1 MGEVKK
7 IEDVDINLLIPY
19 ANNAKIHSKK
29 QIEKIKASIQEF
41 GFVSP
46 CLIDKDFNI
55 IAGHGRVVAAKELK
69 FEKLPC
75 VFIEGLTEAQR
86 RAYILADNRLSELGE
101 WDMELVES
109 EIEDLKNMDFNIDLT
124 GFDLEDFKVELPK
137 TEEDNYSE
145 KLPEEPS
152 SKLGDLYK
160 LGKHRLICGDSL
172 DVEVVKRLVGGGVWI
187 YYLQIHLINLKL
199 LAVEF

>member
-7 IEDVDINLLIPY
+7 IENVDINLLVPY
-19 ANNAKIHSKK
+19 ANNAKIHDKK

-55 IAGHGRVVAAKELK
+55 IAGHGRVLAAKELK

-86 RAYILADNRLSELGE
+86 RAYILADNRLSELGQ
-101 WDMELVES
+101 WDYEMIASELLELS
-109 EIEDLKNMDFNIDLT
+109 DDGFEINLT
-124 GFDLEDFKVELPK
+124 GF
-137 TEEDNYSE
+137 TIDNTILDSE
-145 KLPEEPS
+145 PVSDVIDKS
-152 SKLGDLYK
+152 MKDYIDSIDKSITKQGQIWQLGN
-160 LGKHRLICGDSL
+160 HRLMIGDSTQIEQVL
-172 DVEVVKRLVGGGVWI
+172 DLLGGG
-187 YYLQIHLINLKL
+187 
-199 LAVEF
+199 

>member
-7 IEDVDINLLIPY
+7 IENVDINLLIPY
-19 ANNAKIHSKK
+19 ANNAKIHDKK

-55 IAGHGRVVAAKELK
+55 IAGHGRVLAAKELK

-86 RAYILADNRLSELGE
+86 RAYILADNRLSELGQ
-101 WDMELVES
+101 WDYEIIASELLELS
-109 EIEDLKNMDFNIDLT
+109 DDGFEINLT
-124 GFDLEDFKVELPK
+124 GF
-137 TEEDNYSE
+137 TIDNTILDSE
-145 KLPEEPS
+145 PVSDVIDKS
-152 SKLGDLYK
+152 MKDYIDSIDKSITKQGQIWQLGD
-160 LGKHRLICGDSL
+160 HRLMIGDSTQIEQVL
-172 DVEVVKRLVGGGVWI
+172 DLLGGVA
-187 YYLQIHLINLKL
+187 LT
-199 LAVEF
+199 F

>member
-19 ANNAKIHSKK
+19 ANNAKIHDKK

-55 IAGHGRVVAAKELK
+55 IAGHGRVLAAKELK

-86 RAYILADNRLSELGE
+86 RAYILADNRLSELGQ
-101 WDMELVES
+101 WDYEMIASELLELS
-109 EIEDLKNMDFNIDLT
+109 DDGFEIDLT
-124 GFDLEDFKVELPK
+124 GFTIDDTILD
-137 TEEDNYSE
+137 SE
-145 KLPEEPS
+145 PVSDVIDKS
-152 SKLGDLYK
+152 MKDYIDSIDKSITKQGQIWQLGN
-160 LGKHRLICGDSL
+160 HRLMIGDSTQIEQVL
-172 DVEVVKRLVGGGVWI
+172 DLLGGVA
-187 YYLQIHLINLKL
+187 LT
-199 LAVEF
+199 F